1 MSISSDSPQAR
12 PLLDSGLMEPHAGF
26 LGSDWSRD
34 MARKLAPRS
43 SATTPQKVGIRGEES
58 EALGLDRVSVNTA
71 CPALGLTE

>member
-1 MSISSDSPQAR
+1 
-12 PLLDSGLMEPHAGF
+12 
-26 LGSDWSRD
+26 

-43 SATTPQKVGIRGEES
+43 SAITPRKVGIRGEES